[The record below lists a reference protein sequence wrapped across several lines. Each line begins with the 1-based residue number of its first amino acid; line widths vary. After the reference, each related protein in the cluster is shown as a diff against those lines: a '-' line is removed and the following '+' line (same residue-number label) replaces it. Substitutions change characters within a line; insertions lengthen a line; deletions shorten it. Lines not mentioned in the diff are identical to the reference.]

1 MVLALAA
8 SVGLASSSVSTL
20 DFVQHL
26 DRQVHGLHCS
36 FLPGLDEARLGEAS
50 GCEVALMSPYSSVLR
65 GRCAMRPP
73 RLDLDQAADETVRDP
88 AAADRT
94 IPDAPPVT
102 PAARPAR
109 GLAISL
115 GLAALVLLLPL
126 GLPLTW
132 STRASARLD
141 RAEAAPPDPSQQLA
155 VAAAADE
162 AYCNGSLKQ
171 VLRRVLT
178 SCGLL
183 GGAAGRGCQPADA
196 RQVATMAGADFNAL
210 FVPMQD
216 RGAILQF
223 ERSSAELDVAA
234 RGLAERVF
242 ADRRGASYF
251 LVVAR
256 ASPDGPEQV
265 NRDLSR
271 QRAEAVLAHLQST
284 FPADELEGRVGMLWL
299 GEEFAQLESAFC
311 AWSRSGTGECRPE
324 DLNRSAFVAWI
335 DCTL

>member
-1 MVLALAA
+1 
-8 SVGLASSSVSTL
+8 
-20 DFVQHL
+20 
-26 DRQVHGLHCS
+26 
-36 FLPGLDEARLGEAS
+36 
-50 GCEVALMSPYSSVLR
+50 
-65 GRCAMRPP
+65 MRAP
-73 RLDLDQAADETVRDP
+73 RLDVGMEADATVRDP
-88 AAADRT
+88 DRT
-94 IPDAPPVT
+94 IPDGPSPSG
-102 PAARPAR
+102 PSRGGPSQGGPRPR

-115 GLAALVLLLPL
+115 GVAALLVLVPLVLPL
-126 GLPLTW
+126 VW
-132 STRASARLD
+132 SARAASRLQS
-141 RAEAAPPDPSQQLA
+141 AEAAPPDPSQQLA
-155 VAAAADE
+155 VAAEADE

-196 RQVATMAGADFNAL
+196 RQVATMAGGDFNAL
-210 FVPMQD
+210 FLPMKE
-216 RGAILQF
+216 RGVILQF
-223 ERSSAELDVAA
+223 ERASAGLDPASQQ
-234 RGLAERVF
+234 LASQVF

-271 QRAEAVLAHLQST
+271 QRAEGVLAHLQST

-299 GEEFAQLESAFC
+299 GEEFAQLDPSFC
-311 AWSRSGTGECRPE
+311 EWSRSGGAQCRPE